1 MVDWIALYERDEDR
15 TLEMLERRAARRE
28 AREAAQAAQE
38 EKAQQA
44 LQDGTGITTTLP
56 AQKPR
61 D

>member
-15 TLEMLERRAARRE
+15 TLEMLEELKAERE
-28 AREAAQAAQE
+28 AEKAAQAAQD
-38 EKAQQA
+38 KKVQQA
-44 LQDGTGITTTLP
+44 SQDGTGITTTLP